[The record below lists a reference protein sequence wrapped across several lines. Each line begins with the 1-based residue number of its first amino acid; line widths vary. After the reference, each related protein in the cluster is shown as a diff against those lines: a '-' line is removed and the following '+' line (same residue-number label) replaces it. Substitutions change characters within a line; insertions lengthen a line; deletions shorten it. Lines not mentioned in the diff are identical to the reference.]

1 MMDKLT
7 QRAYRVLLLA
17 QEEARRLNYSTVGTE
32 HILLGLIREEGGIA
46 AQVLINLGLD
56 LNHLRNEIERLIG
69 RGDGTS
75 YGALPFTSRAKK
87 VLEYASESAQELN
100 HNYIGTEH
108 LLLGLLKEGEGVAAH
123 VLEGMG
129 VRLEDVTIEI
139 LKLLGEPIDPTKIR
153 GRQQQMNTSNNTS
166 LKKKRTVTATLDEF
180 GRDLTQLARQGKLDP
195 IIGREKELERIIQIL
210 SRRTKNNPVLV
221 GEPGVG
227 KTAIVEGLAQKIVE
241 GDVPDTLLNKRI
253 VAIDMGSIVAGTKYR
268 GEFEERMQRIIEE
281 VKMAKDVILF
291 IDEIHTLVGAGAAE
305 GAVDAANIL
314 KPSLAKGEIQLIGA
328 TTPSEYRKYIE
339 KDGALERRFQPI
351 MVDEPTP
358 EETIQILKGLKERYE
373 NYHRVKITDEAIEE
387 AVKLS
392 VRYITD
398 RFLPDKAIDV
408 IDEASARVRLRKQKN
423 TAQSNL
429 ELELARIREQ
439 KEIAIR
445 NQAFERAAQL
455 RDEERKIE
463 EYLRNF
469 IDTTAPS
476 NFGVVTPEDVAQVV
490 ATWTGIPVAQ
500 LLIEERER
508 LLRMEEELHK
518 RIISQDEAV
527 RVVSRAIRRS
537 RSGLKDPRRPIGVF
551 MFLGPTGVGKTEL
564 ARALAEYLFGNE
576 NALIRFD
583 MSEFMEKHTVSRLI
597 GAPPGYVGYEE
608 GGQLTE
614 KVHRRPY
621 SVILLDEIEKAHSDV
636 FNILLQIM
644 DEGQL
649 TDGHGRKVSFK
660 NTILIMTSNFGAEYF
675 KQEASI
681 GFASKEDREKSFD
694 KIKELILSEM
704 KKYFRPEF
712 LNRLD
717 EIVFF
722 RPLTKDDLK
731 QILELLLKPV
741 RERLREKRLDLEVS
755 DEVKEFLLEK
765 GYDPQYGARPLKR
778 TIQYYV
784 EDPLAEFIL
793 QGEFKEGDI
802 IRAEL
807 DKKGNIVFRKLAF
820 AKEPS

>member
-32 HILLGLIREEGGIA
+32 HILLGLIREEGGVA
-46 AQVLINLGLD
+46 AQALINLGLD
-56 LNHLRNEIERLIG
+56 LNYLRAEIERLIG

-123 VLEGMG
+123 VLEEMG

-139 LKLLGEPIDPTKIR
+139 LKILGEPIDPSKLRSR
-153 GRQQQMNTSNNTS
+153 GLTTQR
-166 LKKKRTVTATLDEF
+166 KRKPITATLDEF

-227 KTAIVEGLAQKIVE
+227 KTAIVEGLAQKIVMNE
-241 GDVPDTLLNKRI
+241 VPEVLMNKRI
-253 VAIDMGSIVAGTKYR
+253 VAIDMGTIIAGTKYR

-281 VKMAKDVILF
+281 VKMAKNVILF

-328 TTPSEYRKYIE
+328 TTPTEYRKYIE
-339 KDGALERRFQPI
+339 KDGALERRFQPVRV
-351 MVDEPTP
+351 MEPTY
-358 EETIQILKGLKERYE
+358 EETIQILKGLRERYE
-373 NYHRVKITDEAIEE
+373 NFHRVKIPDETIEE

-398 RFLPDKAIDV
+398 RFLPDKAIDI
-408 IDEASARVRLRKQKN
+408 IDEASARVRLMRVKN
-423 TAQSNL
+423 SAFSNL
-429 ELELARIREQ
+429 EKELQRIREQ
-439 KEIAIR
+439 KEIAIK
-445 NQAFERAAQL
+445 NQNYELAARL
-455 RDEERKIE
+455 RDDERKLEEYIRNLEDTSSVEER
-463 EYLRNF
+463 
-469 IDTTAPS
+469 
-476 NFGVVTPEDVAQVV
+476 VVTPEDVAQVV
-490 ATWTGIPVAQ
+490 SIWTGIPVAQ
-500 LLIEERER
+500 LLMEERER

-527 RVVSRAIRRS
+527 KVVSKAIRRS
-537 RSGLKDPRRPIGVF
+537 RSGLKDPKRPIGAF
-551 MFLGPTGVGKTEL
+551 LFLGPTGVGKTEL

-576 NALIRFD
+576 NALIRLD
-583 MSEFMEKHTVSRLI
+583 MSEYMERHTVSRLI

-621 SVILLDEIEKAHSDV
+621 SVVLFDEIEKAHSDI

-644 DEGQL
+644 DDGQL
-649 TDGHGRKVSFK
+649 TDGQGRKVDFK

-675 KQEASI
+675 KQESTL
-681 GFASKEDREKSFD
+681 GFASKEDREKSFEN
-694 KIKELILSEM
+694 IKSLIMSEI

-722 RPLTKDDLK
+722 RPLTRDDLK
-731 QILELLLKPV
+731 KIVELLLKPV
-741 RERLREKRLDLEVS
+741 IERLKEKKITLEVD
-755 DEVKEFLLEK
+755 DEVKAFLVDK
-765 GYDPQYGARPLKR
+765 GYDPLYGARPLKR
-778 TIQYYV
+778 TIQAYI
-784 EDPLAEFIL
+784 EDPLAEYIL
-793 QGEFKEGDI
+793 EGRFNEGDVVRAEFDKENNRIEFKKVTLVAN
-802 IRAEL
+802 R
-807 DKKGNIVFRKLAF
+807 
-820 AKEPS
+820 

>member
-56 LNHLRNEIERLIG
+56 LNQLRNEIERLIG

-153 GRQQQMNTSNNTS
+153 GRQQMNTSNNNS

-227 KTAIVEGLAQKIVE
+227 KTAIVEGLAQKIVD

-351 MVDEPTP
+351 MVNEPTP
-358 EETIQILKGLKERYE
+358 EETIQILKGLREKYE

-408 IDEASARVRLRKQKN
+408 IDEASARVRLRKQKS
-423 TAQSNL
+423 TVHSNL

-469 IDTTAPS
+469 IDTSSPS
-476 NFGVVTPEDVAQVV
+476 DLGVVTPEDVAQVV

-621 SVILLDEIEKAHSDV
+621 SVILFDEIEKAHSDV

-649 TDGHGRKVSFK
+649 TDGHGRRVSFK

-694 KIKELILSEM
+694 KIKDLILSEM

-722 RPLTKDDLK
+722 KPLTKEDLK

-741 RERLREKRLDLEVS
+741 QERMREKKLELEIS
-755 DEVKEFLLEK
+755 DEVKELLLEK

-778 TIQYYV
+778 TIQYYI

-793 QGEFKEGDI
+793 QGDFKEGDI

-807 DKKGNIVFRKLAF
+807 DKKGEIVFRKLTL

>member
-56 LNHLRNEIERLIG
+56 LNQLRNEIERLIG

-139 LKLLGEPIDPTKIR
+139 LKLLGEPIDPTKVR
-153 GRQQQMNTSNNTS
+153 GRQQMNTSNNNS

-227 KTAIVEGLAQKIVE
+227 KTAIVEGLAQKIVDGE
-241 GDVPDTLLNKRI
+241 VPDTLLNKRI

-351 MVDEPTP
+351 MVNEPTP
-358 EETIQILKGLKERYE
+358 EETIQILKGLREKYE

-408 IDEASARVRLRKQKN
+408 IDEASARVRLRKQKS
-423 TAQSNL
+423 TVHSNL

-469 IDTTAPS
+469 IDTSSPS
-476 NFGVVTPEDVAQVV
+476 DLGVVTPEDVAQVV

-621 SVILLDEIEKAHSDV
+621 SVILFDEIEKAHSDV

-649 TDGHGRKVSFK
+649 TDGHGRRVSFK

-694 KIKELILSEM
+694 KIKDLILSEM

-722 RPLTKDDLK
+722 KPLTKEDLK

-741 RERLREKRLDLEVS
+741 QERIREKKLELEIS
-755 DEVKEFLLEK
+755 DEVKELLLEK

-778 TIQYYV
+778 TIQYYI

-793 QGEFKEGDI
+793 QGDFKEGDI

-807 DKKGNIVFRKLAF
+807 DKKGEIVFRKMTL

>member
-32 HILLGLIREEGGIA
+32 HILLGLLREDGGIA

-56 LNHLRNEIERLIG
+56 LNYLRSEIERLIG

-129 VRLEDVTIEI
+129 VRIEDVTVEI
-139 LKLLGEPIDPTKIR
+139 LKLLGEPIDPAKVK
-153 GRQQQMNTSNNTS
+153 GRQIASQNTN
-166 LKKKRTVTATLDEF
+166 KKKRAITATLDEF

-195 IIGREKELERIIQIL
+195 VIGREKELERIIQIL

-241 GDVPDTLLNKRI
+241 GDVPETLLNKRI

-281 VKMAKDVILF
+281 VKMAKDVVLF

-314 KPSLAKGEIQLIGA
+314 KPSLAKGEIQVIGA
-328 TTPSEYRKYIE
+328 TTPQEYRKYIE
-339 KDGALERRFQPI
+339 KDGALERRFQPVI
-351 MVDEPTP
+351 VNEPTP
-358 EETIQILKGLKERYE
+358 EETLEILKGLREKYE
-373 NYHRVKITDEAIEE
+373 IHHRVKISDETLEE

-408 IDEASARVRLRKQKN
+408 IDEAAARVRLKRQKS
-423 TAQSNL
+423 TAHSNL

-455 RDEERKIE
+455 RDEERRIE
-463 EYLRNF
+463 EYLKNF
-469 IDTTAPS
+469 LATTS
-476 NFGVVTPEDVAQVV
+476 IENEGVVTPEDVAQVV
-490 ATWTGIPVAQ
+490 ASWTSIPVAQ
-500 LLIEERER
+500 LLMEERER

-527 RVVSRAIRRS
+527 SVVSRAIRRS
-537 RSGLKDPRRPIGVF
+537 RSGLKDPRRPIGAF

-576 NALIRFD
+576 NALIRLD
-583 MSEFMEKHTVSRLI
+583 MSEYMEKHTVSRLI

-621 SVILLDEIEKAHSDV
+621 SVILFDEIEKAHSDV

-649 TDGHGRKVSFK
+649 TDGHGRRVNFR

-675 KQEASI
+675 KQEATI

-694 KIKELILSEM
+694 KIKETILSEM

-722 RPLTKDDLK
+722 RPLTREDLRK
-731 QILELLLKPV
+731 ILDLLLKPV
-741 RERLREKRLDLEVS
+741 RERLREKKLDIELS
-755 DEVKEFLLEK
+755 DDVKEFLLEK

-778 TIQYYV
+778 TIQYYI

-793 QGEFKEGDI
+793 QGDFNEGDI
-802 IRAEL
+802 IKAEL
-807 DKKGNIVFRKLAF
+807 SKDGNIVFKKVTL
-820 AKEPS
+820 AKEPSK

>member
-32 HILLGLIREEGGIA
+32 HILLGLLREEGGIA

-56 LNHLRNEIERLIG
+56 LNYLRSEIERLIG

-108 LLLGLLKEGEGVAAH
+108 LLRGLLKEGEGVAAH
-123 VLEGMG
+123 ILEGMG
-129 VRLEDVTIEI
+129 VRLEDVTVEI

-153 GRQQQMNTSNNTS
+153 GKQISTNTNR
-166 LKKKRTVTATLDEF
+166 KKRPITATLDEF

-227 KTAIVEGLAQKIVE
+227 KTAVVEGLAQKIIE
-241 GDVPDTLLNKRI
+241 GDVPETLLNKKI
-253 VAIDMGSIVAGTKYR
+253 IAIDMGSIVAGTKYR

-281 VKMAKDVILF
+281 VKMAKDIILF

-328 TTPSEYRKYIE
+328 TTPTEYRQYIE
-339 KDGALERRFQPI
+339 KDGALERRLQPVI
-351 MVDEPTP
+351 INEPTA
-358 EETIQILKGLKERYE
+358 EETLEILKGLREKYE
-373 NYHRVKITDEAIEE
+373 IHHRVKVLDETLEE

-408 IDEASARVRLRKQKN
+408 IDEASARVRLKRPKS
-423 TAQSNL
+423 TAHSNL

-455 RDEERKIE
+455 RDEERKVE
-463 EYLRNF
+463 EYLKNF
-469 IDTTAPS
+469 LETTS
-476 NFGVVTPEDVAQVV
+476 SEKVGVVTPEDVAQVV
-490 ATWTGIPVAQ
+490 AIWTGIPVAQ
-500 LLIEERER
+500 LLMEERER

-518 RIISQDEAV
+518 RIISQDDAV
-527 RVVSRAIRRS
+527 SVVSRAIRRS
-537 RSGLKDPRRPIGVF
+537 RSGLKDPRKPIGGF

-576 NALIRFD
+576 NALIRLD
-583 MSEFMEKHTVSRLI
+583 MSEYMEKYSVSRLI

-621 SVILLDEIEKAHSDV
+621 SVILFDEIEKAHSDV

-649 TDGHGRKVSFK
+649 TDGHGRRVDFR

-675 KQEASI
+675 KQESSF
-681 GFASKEDREKSFD
+681 GFASKEDREKSFEKTRD
-694 KIKELILSEM
+694 LILSEM

-717 EIVFF
+717 DIVFF
-722 RPLTKDDLK
+722 KPLTREDLRK
-731 QILELLLKPV
+731 IIDLLLKPIT
-741 RERLREKRLDLEVS
+741 ERIKEKNLDLEIG
-755 DEVKEFLLEK
+755 DETKQFLLDK

-778 TIQYYV
+778 TIQYYI

-793 QGEFKEGDI
+793 EGDFNEGDI
-802 IRAEL
+802 IKAEL
-807 DKKGNIVFRKLAF
+807 DKDNQKVEFKKITLV
-820 AKEPS
+820 KEHSQ

>member
-32 HILLGLIREEGGIA
+32 HILLGLIREEGGVA
-46 AQVLINLGLD
+46 AQALINLGLD
-56 LNHLRNEIERLIG
+56 LNYLRAEIERLIG

-129 VRLEDVTIEI
+129 VRLEDVTVEV
-139 LKLLGEPIDPTKIR
+139 LKILGEPIESHR
-153 GRQQQMNTSNNTS
+153 
-166 LKKKRTVTATLDEF
+166 LKNKFLSSSRKKRPITATLDEF
-180 GRDLTQLARQGKLDP
+180 GRDLTHLARQGKLDP

-210 SRRTKNNPVLV
+210 SRRTKNNPVLI

-227 KTAIVEGLAQKIVE
+227 KTAIVEGLAQKIVTNE
-241 GDVPDTLLNKRI
+241 VPDVLLNKKI
-253 VAIDMGSIVAGTKYR
+253 IALDMGTIIAGTKYR

-281 VKMAKDVILF
+281 VKMSKDIILF

-328 TTPSEYRKYIE
+328 TTPTEYRKYIE
-339 KDGALERRFQPI
+339 KDGALERRFQPVRV
-351 MVDEPTP
+351 MEPTYD
-358 EETIQILKGLKERYE
+358 ETIQILKGLRERYE
-373 NYHRVKITDEAIEE
+373 NFHHVRISDETIEE

-392 VRYITD
+392 VRYIND
-398 RFLPDKAIDV
+398 RFLPDKAIDI
-408 IDEASARVRLRKQKN
+408 IDEASARVRLTRPKS
-423 TAQSNL
+423 TAYSNL
-429 ELELARIREQ
+429 ERELERIKEQ

-445 NQAFERAAQL
+445 NQNFERAAQL
-455 RDEERKIE
+455 RNEEKKLE
-463 EYLRNF
+463 EYIRGFLNSTSVSER
-469 IDTTAPS
+469 I
-476 NFGVVTPEDVAQVV
+476 VTPEDVAQVV
-490 ATWTGIPVAQ
+490 SVWTGIPVAQ

-527 RVVSRAIRRS
+527 RVVSKAIRRS
-537 RSGLKDPRRPIGVF
+537 RSGIKDPKRPIGVF
-551 MFLGPTGVGKTEL
+551 LFLGPTGVGKTEL

-583 MSEFMEKHTVSRLI
+583 MSEYMEKHSVSRLI

-621 SVILLDEIEKAHSDV
+621 SVILFDEIEKAHIDI
-636 FNILLQIM
+636 FNVLLQIM
-644 DEGQL
+644 DDGQL
-649 TDGHGRKVSFK
+649 TDGHGRRVDFK

-675 KQEASI
+675 KQETTL
-681 GFASKEDREKSFD
+681 GFASKEDKEKSLE
-694 KIKELILSEM
+694 KIKDLILSEI

-722 RPLTKDDLK
+722 HPLSRDDLRN
-731 QILELLLKPV
+731 IVELLLRPIAG
-741 RERLREKRLDLEVS
+741 RLMEKKITLEVEE
-755 DEVKEFLLEK
+755 EVKNFLVEK
-765 GYDPQYGARPLKR
+765 GYDPFYGARPLKR
-778 TIQYYV
+778 TIQNYL
-784 EDPLAEFIL
+784 EDPLAELIL
-793 QGEFKEGDI
+793 DGRFKEGDI
-802 IRAEL
+802 VRAEL
-807 DKKGNIVFRKLAF
+807 NKENNKIDFRNISLVVNR
-820 AKEPS
+820 

>member
-32 HILLGLIREEGGIA
+32 HILLGLIREEGGVA
-46 AQVLINLGLD
+46 AQALINLGLD
-56 LNHLRNEIERLIG
+56 LNYLRAEIERLIG

-123 VLEGMG
+123 VLEEMG

-139 LKLLGEPIDPTKIR
+139 LKILGEPIDPSKLRSR
-153 GRQQQMNTSNNTS
+153 GLTTQR
-166 LKKKRTVTATLDEF
+166 KRKPITATLDEF

-227 KTAIVEGLAQKIVE
+227 KTAIVEGLAQKIVMNE
-241 GDVPDTLLNKRI
+241 VPEVLMNKRI
-253 VAIDMGSIVAGTKYR
+253 VAIDMGTIIAGTKYR

-281 VKMAKDVILF
+281 VKMAKNVILF

-328 TTPSEYRKYIE
+328 TTPTEYRKYIE
-339 KDGALERRFQPI
+339 KDGALERRFQPVRV
-351 MVDEPTP
+351 MEPTY
-358 EETIQILKGLKERYE
+358 EETIQILKGLRERYE
-373 NYHRVKITDEAIEE
+373 NFHRVKIPDETIEE

-398 RFLPDKAIDV
+398 RFLPDKAIDI
-408 IDEASARVRLRKQKN
+408 IDEASARVRLMRVKN
-423 TAQSNL
+423 SAFSNL
-429 ELELARIREQ
+429 EKELQRIREQ
-439 KEIAIR
+439 KEIAIK
-445 NQAFERAAQL
+445 NQNYELAARL
-455 RDEERKIE
+455 RDDERKLEEYIRNLEDTSSVEER
-463 EYLRNF
+463 
-469 IDTTAPS
+469 
-476 NFGVVTPEDVAQVV
+476 VVTPEDVAQVV
-490 ATWTGIPVAQ
+490 SIWTGIPVAQ
-500 LLIEERER
+500 LLMEERER

-527 RVVSRAIRRS
+527 KVVSKAIRRS
-537 RSGLKDPRRPIGVF
+537 RSGLKDPKRPIGAF
-551 MFLGPTGVGKTEL
+551 LFLGPTGVGKTEL

-576 NALIRFD
+576 NALIRLD
-583 MSEFMEKHTVSRLI
+583 MSEYMERHTVSRLI

-621 SVILLDEIEKAHSDV
+621 SVVLFDEIEKAHSDI

-644 DEGQL
+644 DDGQL
-649 TDGHGRKVSFK
+649 TDGQGRKVDFK

-675 KQEASI
+675 KQESTL
-681 GFASKEDREKSFD
+681 GFASKEDREKSFEN
-694 KIKELILSEM
+694 IKSLIMSEI

-722 RPLTKDDLK
+722 RPLTRDDLK
-731 QILELLLKPV
+731 KIVEILLKPV
-741 RERLREKRLDLEVS
+741 IERLKEKKITLEVD
-755 DEVKEFLLEK
+755 DEVKAFLVDK
-765 GYDPQYGARPLKR
+765 GYDPLYGARPLKR
-778 TIQYYV
+778 TIQAYI
-784 EDPLAEFIL
+784 EDPLAEYIL
-793 QGEFKEGDI
+793 EGRFNEGDVVRAEFDKENNRIEFKKVTLVAN
-802 IRAEL
+802 R
-807 DKKGNIVFRKLAF
+807 
-820 AKEPS
+820 

>member
-32 HILLGLIREEGGIA
+32 HILLGLIREEGGVA
-46 AQVLINLGLD
+46 AQALINLGLD
-56 LNHLRNEIERLIG
+56 LNYLRAEIERLIG

-139 LKLLGEPIDPTKIR
+139 LKILGESIDPGKIR
-153 GRQQQMNTSNNTS
+153 GKSPLSPTR
-166 LKKKRTVTATLDEF
+166 KRRTVTATLDEF

-227 KTAIVEGLAQKIVE
+227 KTAIVEGLAQKIVMNE
-241 GDVPDTLLNKRI
+241 VPDALQNKRI
-253 VAIDMGSIVAGTKYR
+253 IAIDMGTIIAGTKYR

-281 VKMAKDVILF
+281 VKMSKDVILF

-328 TTPSEYRKYIE
+328 TTPTEYRKYIE

-351 MVDEPTP
+351 RVLEPSYD
-358 EETIQILKGLKERYE
+358 ETIEILKGLRERYE
-373 NYHRVKITDEAIEE
+373 NFHNVKIPDETIEE

-392 VRYITD
+392 VRYIND
-398 RFLPDKAIDV
+398 RYLPDKAIDI
-408 IDEASARVRLRKQKN
+408 IDEASARVRLTRLKSS
-423 TAQSNL
+423 THSNL
-429 ELELARIREQ
+429 ERELIRIREQ
-439 KEIAIR
+439 KEIAIK
-445 NQAFERAAQL
+445 NQNFERAAQL
-455 RDEERKIE
+455 RDEERKLE
-463 EYLRNF
+463 EYLKNF
-469 IDTTAPS
+469 LKSTNLEERT
-476 NFGVVTPEDVAQVV
+476 VTPEDVAQVV
-490 ATWTGIPVAQ
+490 SAWTGIPVAQ

-527 RVVSRAIRRS
+527 KVVSKAIRRS
-537 RSGLKDPRRPIGVF
+537 RSGLKDPKRPIGVF
-551 MFLGPTGVGKTEL
+551 LFLGPTGVGKTEL

-576 NALIRFD
+576 NALIRLD
-583 MSEFMEKHTVSRLI
+583 MSEYMEKHSVSRLI

-621 SVILLDEIEKAHSDV
+621 SVILFDEIEKAHPDI
-636 FNILLQIM
+636 FNVLLQIM
-644 DEGQL
+644 DDGQL
-649 TDGHGRKVSFK
+649 TDGQGRKVDFK
-660 NTILIMTSNFGAEYF
+660 NTIMIMTSNFGAEYF
-675 KQEASI
+675 KQESTI
-681 GFASKEDREKSFD
+681 GFASKEDKEKSFE
-694 KIKELILSEM
+694 KIRDLILSEL

-731 QILELLLKPV
+731 KIVELLLKPLIL
-741 RERLREKRLDLEVS
+741 RLSEKKITLEVS
-755 DEVKEFLLEK
+755 EKVKEFLVEK
-765 GYDPQYGARPLKR
+765 GYDPLYGARPLRR
-778 TIQYYV
+778 TIQSYI
-784 EDPLAEFIL
+784 EDPFAELLLEGRFV
-793 QGEFKEGDI
+793 EGDI
-802 IRAEL
+802 VRVDL
-807 DKKGNIVFRKLAF
+807 DKNNNIEFKKVSLVANR
-820 AKEPS
+820 

>member
-1 MMDKLT
+1 
-7 QRAYRVLLLA
+7 
-17 QEEARRLNYSTVGTE
+17 
-32 HILLGLIREEGGIA
+32 
-46 AQVLINLGLD
+46 
-56 LNHLRNEIERLIG
+56 
-69 RGDGTS
+69 
-75 YGALPFTSRAKK
+75 
-87 VLEYASESAQELN
+87 
-100 HNYIGTEH
+100 
-108 LLLGLLKEGEGVAAH
+108 
-123 VLEGMG
+123 
-129 VRLEDVTIEI
+129 
-139 LKLLGEPIDPTKIR
+139 
-153 GRQQQMNTSNNTS
+153 
-166 LKKKRTVTATLDEF
+166 KKRTVTATLDEF

-227 KTAIVEGLAQKIVE
+227 KTAIVEGLAQKIVDGE
-241 GDVPDTLLNKRI
+241 VPDTLLNKRI

-291 IDEIHTLVGAGAAE
+291 IDEIHTLFGAGAAE

-351 MVDEPTP
+351 MVNEPTP
-358 EETIQILKGLKERYE
+358 EETIQILKGLREKYE

-408 IDEASARVRLRKQKN
+408 IDEASARVRLRKQKS
-423 TAQSNL
+423 TVHSNL

-469 IDTTAPS
+469 IDTSSPS
-476 NFGVVTPEDVAQVV
+476 DLGVVTPEDVAQVV

-621 SVILLDEIEKAHSDV
+621 SVILFDEIEKAHSDV

-694 KIKELILSEM
+694 KIKDLILSEM

-722 RPLTKDDLK
+722 KPLTKEDLK

-741 RERLREKRLDLEVS
+741 QERIREKNLELEIS
-755 DEVKEFLLEK
+755 DEVKELLLEK

-778 TIQYYV
+778 TIQYYI

-793 QGEFKEGDI
+793 QGDFKEGDI

-807 DKKGNIVFRKLAF
+807 DKKGEIVFRKMTL

>member
-1 MMDKLT
+1 MDKLT

-32 HILLGLIREEGGIA
+32 HILLGLLREEGGIA

-56 LNHLRNEIERLIG
+56 LNYLRSEIERLIG

-123 VLEGMG
+123 ILEGMG
-129 VRLEDVTIEI
+129 VRLEDVTVEI

-153 GRQQQMNTSNNTS
+153 GKQISTNTNR
-166 LKKKRTVTATLDEF
+166 KKRPITATLDEF

-227 KTAIVEGLAQKIVE
+227 KTAVVEGLAQKIIE
-241 GDVPDTLLNKRI
+241 GDVPETLLNKKI
-253 VAIDMGSIVAGTKYR
+253 IAIDMGSIVAGTKYR

-281 VKMAKDVILF
+281 VKMAKDIILF

-328 TTPSEYRKYIE
+328 TTPTEYRQYIE
-339 KDGALERRFQPI
+339 KDGALERRLQPVI
-351 MVDEPTP
+351 INEPTA
-358 EETIQILKGLKERYE
+358 EETLEILKGLREKYE
-373 NYHRVKITDEAIEE
+373 IHHRVKVLDETLEE

-408 IDEASARVRLRKQKN
+408 IDEASARVRLKRPKS
-423 TAQSNL
+423 TAHSNL

-455 RDEERKIE
+455 RDEERKVE
-463 EYLRNF
+463 EYLKNF
-469 IDTTAPS
+469 LETTS
-476 NFGVVTPEDVAQVV
+476 SEKVGVVTPEDVAQVV
-490 ATWTGIPVAQ
+490 AIWTGIPVAQ
-500 LLIEERER
+500 LLMEERER

-518 RIISQDEAV
+518 RIISQDDAV
-527 RVVSRAIRRS
+527 SVVSRAIRRS
-537 RSGLKDPRRPIGVF
+537 RSGLKDPRKPIGGF

-576 NALIRFD
+576 NALIRLD
-583 MSEFMEKHTVSRLI
+583 MSEYMEKYSVSRLI

-621 SVILLDEIEKAHSDV
+621 SVILFDEIEKAHSDV

-649 TDGHGRKVSFK
+649 TDGHGRRVDFR

-675 KQEASI
+675 KQESSF
-681 GFASKEDREKSFD
+681 GFASKEDREKSFEKTRD
-694 KIKELILSEM
+694 LILSEM

-717 EIVFF
+717 DIVFF
-722 RPLTKDDLK
+722 KPLTREDLRK
-731 QILELLLKPV
+731 IIDLLLKPIT
-741 RERLREKRLDLEVS
+741 ERIKEKNLDLEIG
-755 DEVKEFLLEK
+755 DETKQFLLDK

-778 TIQYYV
+778 TIQYYI

-793 QGEFKEGDI
+793 EGDFNEGDI
-802 IRAEL
+802 IKAEL
-807 DKKGNIVFRKLAF
+807 DKDNQKVEFKKITLV
-820 AKEPS
+820 KEHSQ

>member
-56 LNHLRNEIERLIG
+56 LNQLRNEIERLIG

-153 GRQQQMNTSNNTS
+153 GRQQMNTSNNNS

-227 KTAIVEGLAQKIVE
+227 KTAIVEGLAQKIVD

-351 MVDEPTP
+351 MVNEPTP
-358 EETIQILKGLKERYE
+358 EETIQILKGLREKYE
-373 NYHRVKITDEAIEE
+373 NYHRVKITDESIEE

-408 IDEASARVRLRKQKN
+408 IDEASARVRLRKQKS
-423 TAQSNL
+423 AVHSNL

-469 IDTTAPS
+469 IDTSSPS
-476 NFGVVTPEDVAQVV
+476 DLGVVTPEDVAQVV

-621 SVILLDEIEKAHSDV
+621 SVILFDEIEKAHSDV

-649 TDGHGRKVSFK
+649 TDGHGRRVSFK

-681 GFASKEDREKSFD
+681 GFASKEDKEKSFE

-722 RPLTKDDLK
+722 KPLTKEDLK

-741 RERLREKRLDLEVS
+741 QERLREKKLGLEIS
-755 DEVKEFLLEK
+755 DEVKEFLLNK

-778 TIQYYV
+778 TIQYYI

-793 QGEFKEGDI
+793 QGDFKEGDI

-807 DKKGNIVFRKLAF
+807 DKKGEIVFRKLTL

>member
-153 GRQQQMNTSNNTS
+153 GRQQMNTSTNNS

-314 KPSLAKGEIQLIGA
+314 KPSLAKGEIQLIGV

-649 TDGHGRKVSFK
+649 TDGHGRRVSFK

-741 RERLREKRLDLEVS
+741 RERLREKRLDLEIS

-778 TIQYYV
+778 TIQYYM

-793 QGEFKEGDI
+793 QGEFKEGDVI
-802 IRAEL
+802 KAEL

>member
-32 HILLGLIREEGGIA
+32 HILLGLLREEGGIA

-56 LNHLRNEIERLIG
+56 LNYLRSEIERLIG

-123 VLEGMG
+123 ILEGMG
-129 VRLEDVTIEI
+129 VRLEDVTVEI

-153 GRQQQMNTSNNTS
+153 GKQISTNTNR
-166 LKKKRTVTATLDEF
+166 KKRPITATLDEF

-227 KTAIVEGLAQKIVE
+227 KTAVVEGLAQKIIE
-241 GDVPDTLLNKRI
+241 GDVPETLLNKKI
-253 VAIDMGSIVAGTKYR
+253 IAIDMGSIVAGTKYR
-268 GEFEERMQRIIEE
+268 GEFEERMQRIIKE
-281 VKMAKDVILF
+281 VKMAKDIILF

-328 TTPSEYRKYIE
+328 TTPTEYRQYIE
-339 KDGALERRFQPI
+339 KDGALERRLQPVI
-351 MVDEPTP
+351 INEPTA
-358 EETIQILKGLKERYE
+358 EETLEILKGLREKYE
-373 NYHRVKITDEAIEE
+373 IHHRVKVLDETLEE

-408 IDEASARVRLRKQKN
+408 IDEASARVRLKRPKS
-423 TAQSNL
+423 TAHSNL

-455 RDEERKIE
+455 RDEERKVE
-463 EYLRNF
+463 EYLKNF
-469 IDTTAPS
+469 LETTS
-476 NFGVVTPEDVAQVV
+476 SEKVGVVTPEDVAQVV
-490 ATWTGIPVAQ
+490 AIWTGIPVAQ
-500 LLIEERER
+500 LLMEERER

-518 RIISQDEAV
+518 RIISQDDAV
-527 RVVSRAIRRS
+527 SVVSRAIRRS
-537 RSGLKDPRRPIGVF
+537 RSGLKDPRKPIGGF

-576 NALIRFD
+576 NALIRLD
-583 MSEFMEKHTVSRLI
+583 MSEYMEKYSVSRLI

-621 SVILLDEIEKAHSDV
+621 SVILFDEIEKAHSDV

-649 TDGHGRKVSFK
+649 TDGHGRRVDFR

-675 KQEASI
+675 KQESSF
-681 GFASKEDREKSFD
+681 GFASKEDREKSFEKTRD
-694 KIKELILSEM
+694 LILSEM

-717 EIVFF
+717 DIVFF
-722 RPLTKDDLK
+722 KPLTREDLRK
-731 QILELLLKPV
+731 IIDLLLKPIT
-741 RERLREKRLDLEVS
+741 ERIKEKNLDLEIG
-755 DEVKEFLLEK
+755 DETKQFLLDK

-778 TIQYYV
+778 TIQYYI

-793 QGEFKEGDI
+793 EGDFNEGDI
-802 IRAEL
+802 IKAEL
-807 DKKGNIVFRKLAF
+807 DKDNQKVEFKKITLV
-820 AKEPS
+820 KEHSQ

>member
-32 HILLGLIREEGGIA
+32 HILLGLIREEGGVA
-46 AQVLINLGLD
+46 AQALINLGLD
-56 LNHLRNEIERLIG
+56 LNYLRTEIERLIG

-129 VRLEDVTIEI
+129 VRLEDVTVEI
-139 LKLLGEPIDPTKIR
+139 LKILGEPIEPNRLK
-153 GRQQQMNTSNNTS
+153 NKFLSTSR
-166 LKKKRTVTATLDEF
+166 KKRPITATLDEF

-210 SRRTKNNPVLV
+210 SRRTKNNPVLI

-227 KTAIVEGLAQKIVE
+227 KTAIVEGLAQKIIMNE
-241 GDVPDTLLNKRI
+241 VPDVLLNKKI
-253 VAIDMGSIVAGTKYR
+253 IALDMGTIIAGTKYR

-281 VKMAKDVILF
+281 VKMSKDIILF

-328 TTPSEYRKYIE
+328 TTPTEYRKYIE
-339 KDGALERRFQPI
+339 KDGALERRFQPVRV
-351 MVDEPTP
+351 MEPTYD
-358 EETIQILKGLKERYE
+358 ETIKILKGLRERYE
-373 NYHRVKITDEAIEE
+373 NFHHVRIPDETIEE

-392 VRYITD
+392 VRYIND
-398 RFLPDKAIDV
+398 RFLPDKAIDI
-408 IDEASARVRLRKQKN
+408 IDEASARVRLTRPKSI
-423 TAQSNL
+423 AHSNL
-429 ELELARIREQ
+429 ERELERIKEQ

-445 NQAFERAAQL
+445 NQNFERAAQL
-455 RDEERKIE
+455 RDEERKLE
-463 EYLRNF
+463 EYIRGFLNSTSISER
-469 IDTTAPS
+469 I
-476 NFGVVTPEDVAQVV
+476 VTPEDVAQVV
-490 ATWTGIPVAQ
+490 SAWTGIPVAQ

-527 RVVSRAIRRS
+527 RVVSKAIRRS
-537 RSGLKDPRRPIGVF
+537 RSGIKDPKRPIGVF
-551 MFLGPTGVGKTEL
+551 LFLGPTGVGKTEL

-583 MSEFMEKHTVSRLI
+583 MSEYMEKHSVSRLI

-621 SVILLDEIEKAHSDV
+621 SVILFDEIEKAHTDI
-636 FNILLQIM
+636 FNVLLQIM
-644 DEGQL
+644 DDGQL
-649 TDGHGRKVSFK
+649 TDGHGRRVDFK

-675 KQEASI
+675 KQETTL
-681 GFASKEDREKSFD
+681 GFASKEDKEKSFE
-694 KIKELILSEM
+694 KIKDLILSEI

-722 RPLTKDDLK
+722 HPLSRDDLRR
-731 QILELLLKPV
+731 IVELLLKPIAG
-741 RERLREKRLDLEVS
+741 RLMEKKITLEV
-755 DEVKEFLLEK
+755 DEEVKNFLVEK
-765 GYDPQYGARPLKR
+765 GYDPFYGARPLKR
-778 TIQYYV
+778 TIQNYL
-784 EDPLAEFIL
+784 EDPLAEL
-793 QGEFKEGDI
+793 LLEGRFKEGDI
-802 IRAEL
+802 VRAEL
-807 DKKGNIVFRKLAF
+807 DKENNKIEFRNVSLVVNR
-820 AKEPS
+820 

>member
-56 LNHLRNEIERLIG
+56 LNQLRNEIERLIG

-139 LKLLGEPIDPTKIR
+139 LKLLGEPIDPTKVR
-153 GRQQQMNTSNNTS
+153 GRQQMNTSNNNS

-227 KTAIVEGLAQKIVE
+227 KTAIVEGLAQKIVDGE
-241 GDVPDTLLNKRI
+241 VPDTLLNKRI

-351 MVDEPTP
+351 MVNEPTP
-358 EETIQILKGLKERYE
+358 EETIQILKGLREKYE

-408 IDEASARVRLRKQKN
+408 IDEASARVRLRKQKS
-423 TAQSNL
+423 TVHSNL

-469 IDTTAPS
+469 IDTSSPS
-476 NFGVVTPEDVAQVV
+476 DLGVVTPEDVAQVV

-621 SVILLDEIEKAHSDV
+621 SVILFDEIEKAHSDV

-694 KIKELILSEM
+694 KIKDLILSEM

-722 RPLTKDDLK
+722 KPLTKEDLK

-741 RERLREKRLDLEVS
+741 QERIREKNLELEIS
-755 DEVKEFLLEK
+755 DEVKELLLEK

-778 TIQYYV
+778 TIQYYI

-793 QGEFKEGDI
+793 QGDFKEGDI

-807 DKKGNIVFRKLAF
+807 DKKGEIVFRKMTL

>member
-32 HILLGLIREEGGIA
+32 HILLGLIREEGGVA
-46 AQVLINLGLD
+46 AQALINLGLD
-56 LNHLRNEIERLIG
+56 LNYLRAEIERLIG

-129 VRLEDVTIEI
+129 VRLEDVTVEV
-139 LKLLGEPIDPTKIR
+139 LKILGEPIESHR
-153 GRQQQMNTSNNTS
+153 
-166 LKKKRTVTATLDEF
+166 LKNKFLSSSRKKRPITATLDEF
-180 GRDLTQLARQGKLDP
+180 GRDLTHLARQGKLDP

-210 SRRTKNNPVLV
+210 SRRTKNNPVLI

-227 KTAIVEGLAQKIVE
+227 KTAIVEGLAQKIVTNE
-241 GDVPDTLLNKRI
+241 VPDVLLNKKI
-253 VAIDMGSIVAGTKYR
+253 IALDMGTIIAGTKYR

-281 VKMAKDVILF
+281 VKMSKDIILF

-328 TTPSEYRKYIE
+328 TTPTEYRKYIE
-339 KDGALERRFQPI
+339 KDGALERRFQPVRV
-351 MVDEPTP
+351 MEPTYD
-358 EETIQILKGLKERYE
+358 ETIQILKGLRERYE
-373 NYHRVKITDEAIEE
+373 NFHHVRISDETIEE

-392 VRYITD
+392 VRYIND
-398 RFLPDKAIDV
+398 RFLPDKAIDI
-408 IDEASARVRLRKQKN
+408 IDEASARVRLTRPKS
-423 TAQSNL
+423 TAYNNL
-429 ELELARIREQ
+429 ERELERIKEQ

-445 NQAFERAAQL
+445 NQNFERAAQL
-455 RDEERKIE
+455 RNEEKKLE
-463 EYLRNF
+463 EYIRGFLNSTSVSER
-469 IDTTAPS
+469 I
-476 NFGVVTPEDVAQVV
+476 VTPEDIAQVV
-490 ATWTGIPVAQ
+490 SAWTGIPVAQ

-527 RVVSRAIRRS
+527 RVVSKAIRRS
-537 RSGLKDPRRPIGVF
+537 RSGIKDPKRPIGVF
-551 MFLGPTGVGKTEL
+551 LFLGPTGVGKTEL

-583 MSEFMEKHTVSRLI
+583 MSEYMEKHSVSRLI

-621 SVILLDEIEKAHSDV
+621 SVILFDEIEKAHIDI
-636 FNILLQIM
+636 FNVLLQIM
-644 DEGQL
+644 DDGQL
-649 TDGHGRKVSFK
+649 TDGHGRRVDFK

-675 KQEASI
+675 KQETTL
-681 GFASKEDREKSFD
+681 GFASKEDKEKSLE
-694 KIKELILSEM
+694 KIKDLILSEI

-722 RPLTKDDLK
+722 HPLSRDDLRN
-731 QILELLLKPV
+731 IVELLLRPIAG
-741 RERLREKRLDLEVS
+741 RLMEKKITLEVEE
-755 DEVKEFLLEK
+755 EVKNFLVEK
-765 GYDPQYGARPLKR
+765 GYDPFYGARPLKR
-778 TIQYYV
+778 TIQNYL
-784 EDPLAEFIL
+784 EDPLAELIL
-793 QGEFKEGDI
+793 DGRFKEGDI
-802 IRAEL
+802 VRAEL
-807 DKKGNIVFRKLAF
+807 NKENNKIEFRNVSLVANR
-820 AKEPS
+820 

>member
-32 HILLGLIREEGGIA
+32 HILLGLIREEGGVA
-46 AQVLINLGLD
+46 AQALINLGLD
-56 LNHLRNEIERLIG
+56 LNYLRSEIERLIG

-139 LKLLGEPIDPTKIR
+139 LKILGEPIEPHRLRNRSIS
-153 GRQQQMNTSNNTS
+153 TSR
-166 LKKKRTVTATLDEF
+166 KRRPVTATLDEF

-210 SRRTKNNPVLV
+210 SRRTKNNPVLI

-227 KTAIVEGLAQKIVE
+227 KTAIVEGLAQKIVINE
-241 GDVPDTLLNKRI
+241 VPDVLLNKRI
-253 VAIDMGSIVAGTKYR
+253 IALDMGTIIAGTKYR

-281 VKMAKDVILF
+281 VRMSKDIILF

-328 TTPSEYRKYIE
+328 TTPTEYRKYIE
-339 KDGALERRFQPI
+339 KDGALERRFQPVRV
-351 MVDEPTP
+351 MEPTYD
-358 EETIQILKGLKERYE
+358 ETIQILKGLRERYE
-373 NYHRVKITDEAIEE
+373 NFHRVRIPDETIEE

-392 VRYITD
+392 VRYIND
-398 RFLPDKAIDV
+398 RFLPDKAIDI
-408 IDEASARVRLRKQKN
+408 IDEASARVRLTRPKSSVH
-423 TAQSNL
+423 SNL
-429 ELELARIREQ
+429 ERELDRIREQ

-445 NQAFERAAQL
+445 NQNFERAAHL
-455 RDEERKIE
+455 RDEERKLE
-463 EYLRNF
+463 EYIRSFLNSSSVSER
-469 IDTTAPS
+469 
-476 NFGVVTPEDVAQVV
+476 VVTPEDVAQVV
-490 ATWTGIPVAQ
+490 SAWTGIPVAQ

-508 LLRMEEELHK
+508 LLKMEEELHK
-518 RIISQDEAV
+518 RIISQNEAV
-527 RVVSRAIRRS
+527 NVVSKAIRRS
-537 RSGLKDPRRPIGVF
+537 RSGIKDPKRPIGVF
-551 MFLGPTGVGKTEL
+551 LFLGPTGVGKTEL

-576 NALIRFD
+576 NALIRLD
-583 MSEFMEKHTVSRLI
+583 MSEYMEKHSVSRLI

-621 SVILLDEIEKAHSDV
+621 SVILFDEIEKAHSDI
-636 FNILLQIM
+636 FNVLLQIM
-644 DEGQL
+644 DDGQL
-649 TDGHGRKVSFK
+649 TDGHGRKVDFK
-660 NTILIMTSNFGAEYF
+660 NTIMIMTSNFGAEYF
-675 KQEASI
+675 RQESVL
-681 GFASKEDREKSFD
+681 GFASKEDKEKSFE
-694 KIKELILSEM
+694 KIKDLIMGEI

-722 RPLTKDDLK
+722 HPLSRDDLRK
-731 QILELLLKPV
+731 IVELLLKPV
-741 RERLREKRLDLEVS
+741 SGRLLEKKIVFEV
-755 DEVKEFLLEK
+755 DEEVKNFLVEK
-765 GYDPQYGARPLKR
+765 GYDPFFGARPLKR
-778 TIQYYV
+778 TIQSYI
-784 EDPLAEFIL
+784 EDPLAEFL
-793 QGEFKEGDI
+793 LEGRFKEGDMI
-802 IRAEL
+802 KAEL
-807 DKKGNIVFRKLAF
+807 NKDKNKIEFKNVSLVANR
-820 AKEPS
+820 

>member
-32 HILLGLIREEGGIA
+32 HILLGLIREEGGVA
-46 AQVLINLGLD
+46 AQALINLGLD
-56 LNHLRNEIERLIG
+56 LNYLRAEIERLIG

-139 LKLLGEPIDPTKIR
+139 LKILGESIDPGKIR
-153 GRQQQMNTSNNTS
+153 GKSPLSPTR
-166 LKKKRTVTATLDEF
+166 KRRTVTATLDEF

-227 KTAIVEGLAQKIVE
+227 KTAIVEGLAQKIVMNE
-241 GDVPDTLLNKRI
+241 VPDALQNKRI
-253 VAIDMGSIVAGTKYR
+253 IAIDMGTIIAGTKYR

-281 VKMAKDVILF
+281 VKMSKDVILF

-328 TTPSEYRKYIE
+328 TTPTEYRKYIE

-351 MVDEPTP
+351 RVLEPSYD
-358 EETIQILKGLKERYE
+358 ETIEILKGLRERYE
-373 NYHRVKITDEAIEE
+373 NFHNVKIPDETIEE

-392 VRYITD
+392 VRYIND
-398 RFLPDKAIDV
+398 RYLPDKAIDI
-408 IDEASARVRLRKQKN
+408 IDEASARVRLTRLKSS
-423 TAQSNL
+423 THSNL
-429 ELELARIREQ
+429 ERELIRIREQ
-439 KEIAIR
+439 KEIAIK
-445 NQAFERAAQL
+445 NQNFERAAQL
-455 RDEERKIE
+455 RDEERKLE
-463 EYLRNF
+463 EYLKNF
-469 IDTTAPS
+469 LKSTNLEERT
-476 NFGVVTPEDVAQVV
+476 VTPEDVAQVV
-490 ATWTGIPVAQ
+490 SAWTGIPVAQ

-527 RVVSRAIRRS
+527 KVVSKAIRRS
-537 RSGLKDPRRPIGVF
+537 RSGLKDPKRPIGVF
-551 MFLGPTGVGKTEL
+551 LFLGPTGVGKTEL

-576 NALIRFD
+576 NALIRLD
-583 MSEFMEKHTVSRLI
+583 MSEYMEKHSVSRLI

-621 SVILLDEIEKAHSDV
+621 SVILFDEIEKAHPDI
-636 FNILLQIM
+636 FNVLLQIM
-644 DEGQL
+644 DDGQL
-649 TDGHGRKVSFK
+649 TDGQGRKVDFK
-660 NTILIMTSNFGAEYF
+660 NTIMIMTSNFGAEYF
-675 KQEASI
+675 KQESTI
-681 GFASKEDREKSFD
+681 GFASKEDKEKSFE
-694 KIKELILSEM
+694 KIRDLILSEL

-731 QILELLLKPV
+731 KIVELLLKPLIL
-741 RERLREKRLDLEVS
+741 RLSEKKITLEVS
-755 DEVKEFLLEK
+755 EKVKEFLVEK
-765 GYDPQYGARPLKR
+765 GYDPLYGARPLRR
-778 TIQYYV
+778 TIQSYI
-784 EDPLAEFIL
+784 EDPFAELLLEGRFVEGDMVRVDLDKNNNI
-793 QGEFKEGDI
+793 EFKKVSLVAN
-802 IRAEL
+802 R
-807 DKKGNIVFRKLAF
+807 
-820 AKEPS
+820 

>member
-153 GRQQQMNTSNNTS
+153 GRQQMNTSTNNS

-649 TDGHGRKVSFK
+649 TDGHGRRVSFK

-741 RERLREKRLDLEVS
+741 RERLREKRLDLEIS

-778 TIQYYV
+778 TIQYYM

-793 QGEFKEGDI
+793 QGEFKEGDVI
-802 IRAEL
+802 KAEL

>member
-56 LNHLRNEIERLIG
+56 LNQLRNEIERLIG

-153 GRQQQMNTSNNTS
+153 GRQQMNTANNNS

-227 KTAIVEGLAQKIVE
+227 KTAIVEGLAQKIVDGE
-241 GDVPDTLLNKRI
+241 VPDTLLNKRI

-351 MVDEPTP
+351 MVNEPTP
-358 EETIQILKGLKERYE
+358 EETIQILKGLREKYE

-408 IDEASARVRLRKQKN
+408 IDEASARVRLRKQKS
-423 TAQSNL
+423 TVHSNL

-469 IDTTAPS
+469 IDTSSPS
-476 NFGVVTPEDVAQVV
+476 DLGVVTPEDVAQVV

-621 SVILLDEIEKAHSDV
+621 SVILFDEIEKAHSDV

-649 TDGHGRKVSFK
+649 TDGHGRRVSFK

-694 KIKELILSEM
+694 KIKDLILSEM

-722 RPLTKDDLK
+722 KPLTKEDLK

-741 RERLREKRLDLEVS
+741 QERIREKKLELEIS
-755 DEVKEFLLEK
+755 DEVKELLLEK

-778 TIQYYV
+778 TIQYYI

-793 QGEFKEGDI
+793 QGDFKEGDI

-807 DKKGNIVFRKLAF
+807 DKKGEIVFRKMTL

>member
-1 MMDKLT
+1 MDKLT

-32 HILLGLIREEGGIA
+32 HILLGLIREEGGVA
-46 AQVLINLGLD
+46 AQALINLGLD
-56 LNHLRNEIERLIG
+56 LNYLRAEIERLIG

-139 LKLLGEPIDPTKIR
+139 LKILGESIDPGKIR
-153 GRQQQMNTSNNTS
+153 GKSPLSPTR
-166 LKKKRTVTATLDEF
+166 KRRTVTATLDEF

-227 KTAIVEGLAQKIVE
+227 KTAIVEGLAQKIVMNE
-241 GDVPDTLLNKRI
+241 VPDALQNKRI
-253 VAIDMGSIVAGTKYR
+253 IAIDMGTIIAGTKYR

-281 VKMAKDVILF
+281 VKMSKDVILF

-328 TTPSEYRKYIE
+328 TTPTEYRKYIE

-351 MVDEPTP
+351 RVLEPSYD
-358 EETIQILKGLKERYE
+358 ETIEILKGLRERYE
-373 NYHRVKITDEAIEE
+373 NFHNVKIPDETIEE

-392 VRYITD
+392 VRYIND
-398 RFLPDKAIDV
+398 RYLPDKAIDI
-408 IDEASARVRLRKQKN
+408 IDEASARVRLTRLKSS
-423 TAQSNL
+423 THSNL
-429 ELELARIREQ
+429 ERELIRIREQ
-439 KEIAIR
+439 KEIAIK
-445 NQAFERAAQL
+445 NQNFERAAQL
-455 RDEERKIE
+455 RDEERKLE
-463 EYLRNF
+463 EYLKNF
-469 IDTTAPS
+469 LKSTNLEERT
-476 NFGVVTPEDVAQVV
+476 VTPEDVAQVV
-490 ATWTGIPVAQ
+490 SAWTGIPVAQ

-527 RVVSRAIRRS
+527 KVVSKAIRRS
-537 RSGLKDPRRPIGVF
+537 RSGLKDPKRPIGVF
-551 MFLGPTGVGKTEL
+551 LFLGPTGVGKTEL

-576 NALIRFD
+576 NALIRLD
-583 MSEFMEKHTVSRLI
+583 MSEYMEKHSVSRLI

-621 SVILLDEIEKAHSDV
+621 SVILFDEIEKAHPDI
-636 FNILLQIM
+636 FNVLLQIM
-644 DEGQL
+644 DDGQL
-649 TDGHGRKVSFK
+649 TDGQGRKVDFK
-660 NTILIMTSNFGAEYF
+660 NTIMIMTSNFGAEYF
-675 KQEASI
+675 KQESTI
-681 GFASKEDREKSFD
+681 GFASKEDKEKSFE
-694 KIKELILSEM
+694 KIRDLILSEL

-731 QILELLLKPV
+731 KIVELLLKPLIL
-741 RERLREKRLDLEVS
+741 RLSEKKITLEVS
-755 DEVKEFLLEK
+755 EKVKEFLVEK
-765 GYDPQYGARPLKR
+765 GYDPLYGARPLRR
-778 TIQYYV
+778 TIQSYI
-784 EDPLAEFIL
+784 EDPFAELLLEGRFV
-793 QGEFKEGDI
+793 EGDI
-802 IRAEL
+802 VRVDL
-807 DKKGNIVFRKLAF
+807 DKNNNIEFKKVSLVANR
-820 AKEPS
+820 

>member
-56 LNHLRNEIERLIG
+56 LNQLRNEIERLIG

-139 LKLLGEPIDPTKIR
+139 LKLLGEPIDPTKVR
-153 GRQQQMNTSNNTS
+153 GRQQMNTSNNNS

-227 KTAIVEGLAQKIVE
+227 KTAIVEGLAQKIVDGE
-241 GDVPDTLLNKRI
+241 VPDTLLNKRI

-351 MVDEPTP
+351 MVNEPTP
-358 EETIQILKGLKERYE
+358 EETIQILKGLRENYE

-408 IDEASARVRLRKQKN
+408 IDEASARVRLRKQKS
-423 TAQSNL
+423 TVHSNL

-469 IDTTAPS
+469 IDTSSPS
-476 NFGVVTPEDVAQVV
+476 DLGVVTPEDVAQVV

-621 SVILLDEIEKAHSDV
+621 SVILFDEIEKAHSDV

-649 TDGHGRKVSFK
+649 TDGHGRRVSFK

-694 KIKELILSEM
+694 KIKDLILSEM

-722 RPLTKDDLK
+722 KPLTKEDLK

-741 RERLREKRLDLEVS
+741 QERIREKKLELEIS
-755 DEVKEFLLEK
+755 DEVKELLLEK

-778 TIQYYV
+778 TIQYYI

-793 QGEFKEGDI
+793 QGDFKEGDI

-807 DKKGNIVFRKLAF
+807 DKKGEIVFRKMTL

>member
-46 AQVLINLGLD
+46 AQVLVNLGLD
-56 LNHLRNEIERLIG
+56 LNHLRSEIERLIG

-139 LKLLGEPIDPTKIR
+139 LKLLGEPIDPTKIK
-153 GRQQQMNTSNNTS
+153 GRQMATNNTN
-166 LKKKRTVTATLDEF
+166 KKRRAVTATLDEF

-253 VAIDMGSIVAGTKYR
+253 IAIDMGSIVAGTKYR

-281 VKMAKDVILF
+281 VKMAKDVVLF

-328 TTPSEYRKYIE
+328 TTPAEYRKYIE
-339 KDGALERRFQPI
+339 KDGALERRFQPV
-351 MVDEPTP
+351 MVNEPTP
-358 EETIQILKGLKERYE
+358 EETIQILKGLREKYE
-373 NYHRVKITDEAIEE
+373 IYHRVKITDEAIEE

-408 IDEASARVRLRKQKN
+408 IDEAAARVRLKRQKN
-423 TAQSNL
+423 TAHSNL

-463 EYLRNF
+463 EYLRSF
-469 IDTTAPS
+469 METTSPG
-476 NFGVVTPEDVAQVV
+476 NLGVVTPEDVAQVV

-500 LLIEERER
+500 LLMEERER

-518 RIISQDEAV
+518 RIVSQDEAV
-527 RVVSRAIRRS
+527 SVVSRAIRRS
-537 RSGLKDPRRPIGVF
+537 RSGLKDPRRPIGAF

-576 NALIRFD
+576 NALIRLD
-583 MSEFMEKHTVSRLI
+583 MSEYMEKHTVSRLI

-621 SVILLDEIEKAHSDV
+621 SVILFDEIEKAHSDV

-649 TDGHGRKVSFK
+649 TDGHGRRVNFR

-675 KQEASI
+675 KQESGI
-681 GFASKEDREKSFD
+681 GFASKEDREKSFE
-694 KIKELILSEM
+694 KIKDLILSEM

-722 RPLTKDDLK
+722 KPLTKEDLK

-741 RERLREKRLDLEVS
+741 QERIREKKLELEVS
-755 DEVKEFLLEK
+755 EDVKEFLLEK

-778 TIQYYV
+778 TIQYYI

-793 QGEFKEGDI
+793 QGDFKEGDV

-807 DKKGNIVFRKLAF
+807 DKDRSTVVFKKLTLAR
-820 AKEPS
+820 EPS

>member
-46 AQVLINLGLD
+46 AQVLINLGLE
-56 LNHLRNEIERLIG
+56 LNQLRNEIERLIG

-139 LKLLGEPIDPTKIR
+139 LKLLGEPIDPTKVR
-153 GRQQQMNTSNNTS
+153 GRQQMNTSNNNS

-227 KTAIVEGLAQKIVE
+227 KTAIVEGLAQKIVDGE
-241 GDVPDTLLNKRI
+241 VPDTLLNKRI

-351 MVDEPTP
+351 MVNEPTP
-358 EETIQILKGLKERYE
+358 EETIQILKGLREKYE

-408 IDEASARVRLRKQKN
+408 IDEASARVRLRKQKS
-423 TAQSNL
+423 TVHSNL

-469 IDTTAPS
+469 IDTSSPS
-476 NFGVVTPEDVAQVV
+476 DLGVVTPEDVAQVV

-621 SVILLDEIEKAHSDV
+621 SVILFDEIEKAHSDV

-649 TDGHGRKVSFK
+649 TDGHGRRVSFK

-694 KIKELILSEM
+694 KIKDLILSEM

-722 RPLTKDDLK
+722 KPLTKEDLK

-741 RERLREKRLDLEVS
+741 QERIREKKLELEIS
-755 DEVKEFLLEK
+755 DEVKELLLEK

-778 TIQYYV
+778 TIQYYI

-793 QGEFKEGDI
+793 QGDFKEGDI

-807 DKKGNIVFRKLAF
+807 DKKGEIVFRKMTL

>member
-56 LNHLRNEIERLIG
+56 LNQLRNEIERLIG

-153 GRQQQMNTSNNTS
+153 GRQQMNTSNNNS

-227 KTAIVEGLAQKIVE
+227 KTAIVEGLAQKIVDGE
-241 GDVPDTLLNKRI
+241 VPDTLLNKRI

-351 MVDEPTP
+351 MVNEPTP
-358 EETIQILKGLKERYE
+358 EETIQILKGLREKYE

-408 IDEASARVRLRKQKN
+408 IDEASARVRLRKQKS
-423 TAQSNL
+423 TVHSNL

-469 IDTTAPS
+469 IDTSSPS
-476 NFGVVTPEDVAQVV
+476 DLGVVTPEDVAQVV

-621 SVILLDEIEKAHSDV
+621 SVILFDEIEKAHSDV

-649 TDGHGRKVSFK
+649 TDGHGRRVSFK

-694 KIKELILSEM
+694 KIKDLILSEM

-722 RPLTKDDLK
+722 KPLTKEDLK

-741 RERLREKRLDLEVS
+741 QERIREKKLELEIS
-755 DEVKEFLLEK
+755 DEVKELLLEK

-778 TIQYYV
+778 TIQYYI

-793 QGEFKEGDI
+793 QGDFKEGDI

-807 DKKGNIVFRKLAF
+807 DKKGEIVFRKMTL

>member
-56 LNHLRNEIERLIG
+56 LNQLRNEIERLIG

-153 GRQQQMNTSNNTS
+153 GRQQINTSNNNS

-227 KTAIVEGLAQKIVE
+227 KTAIVEGLAQKIVDGE
-241 GDVPDTLLNKRI
+241 VPDTLLNKRI

-351 MVDEPTP
+351 MVNEPTP
-358 EETIQILKGLKERYE
+358 EETIQILKGLREKYE

-408 IDEASARVRLRKQKN
+408 IDEASARVRLRKQKS
-423 TAQSNL
+423 TVHSNL

-469 IDTTAPS
+469 IDTSSPS
-476 NFGVVTPEDVAQVV
+476 DLGVVTPEDVAQVV

-621 SVILLDEIEKAHSDV
+621 SVILFDEIEKAHSDV

-649 TDGHGRKVSFK
+649 TDGHGRRVSFK

-694 KIKELILSEM
+694 KIKDLILSEM

-722 RPLTKDDLK
+722 KPLTKEDLK

-741 RERLREKRLDLEVS
+741 QERIREKNLELEIS
-755 DEVKEFLLEK
+755 DEVKELLLEK

-778 TIQYYV
+778 TIQYYI

-793 QGEFKEGDI
+793 QGDFKEGDI

-807 DKKGNIVFRKLAF
+807 DKKGEIVFRKMTL

>member
-56 LNHLRNEIERLIG
+56 LNQLRNEIERLIG

-153 GRQQQMNTSNNTS
+153 GRQQMNTSNNNS

-227 KTAIVEGLAQKIVE
+227 KTAIVEGLAQKIVDGE
-241 GDVPDTLLNKRI
+241 VPDTLLNKRI

-351 MVDEPTP
+351 MVNEPTP
-358 EETIQILKGLKERYE
+358 EETIQILKGLREKYE

-408 IDEASARVRLRKQKN
+408 IDEASARVRLRKQKS
-423 TAQSNL
+423 TVHSNL

-469 IDTTAPS
+469 IDTSSPS
-476 NFGVVTPEDVAQVV
+476 DLGVVTPEDVAQVV

-621 SVILLDEIEKAHSDV
+621 SVILFDEIEKAHSDV

-649 TDGHGRKVSFK
+649 TDGHGRRVSFK

-694 KIKELILSEM
+694 KIKDLILSEM

-722 RPLTKDDLK
+722 KPLTKEDLK

-741 RERLREKRLDLEVS
+741 QERIREKNLELEIS
-755 DEVKEFLLEK
+755 DEVKELLLEK

-778 TIQYYV
+778 TIQYYI

-793 QGEFKEGDI
+793 QGDFKEGDI

-807 DKKGNIVFRKLAF
+807 DKKGEIVFRKMTL

>member
-32 HILLGLIREEGGIA
+32 HILLGLIREEGGVA
-46 AQVLINLGLD
+46 AQALINLGLD
-56 LNHLRNEIERLIG
+56 LNYLRAEIERLIG

-123 VLEGMG
+123 VLEEMG

-139 LKLLGEPIDPTKIR
+139 LKILGEPIDPSKLRSR
-153 GRQQQMNTSNNTS
+153 GLTTQR
-166 LKKKRTVTATLDEF
+166 KRKPITATLDEF

-227 KTAIVEGLAQKIVE
+227 KTAIVEGLAQKIVMNE
-241 GDVPDTLLNKRI
+241 VPEALMNKRI
-253 VAIDMGSIVAGTKYR
+253 VAIDMGTIIAGTKYR

-281 VKMAKDVILF
+281 VKMAKNVILF

-328 TTPSEYRKYIE
+328 TTPTEYRKYIE
-339 KDGALERRFQPI
+339 KDGALERRFQPVRV
-351 MVDEPTP
+351 MEPTY
-358 EETIQILKGLKERYE
+358 EETIQILKGLRERYE
-373 NYHRVKITDEAIEE
+373 NFHRVKIPDETIEE

-398 RFLPDKAIDV
+398 RFLPDKAIDI
-408 IDEASARVRLRKQKN
+408 IDEASARVRLMRVKN
-423 TAQSNL
+423 SAFSNL
-429 ELELARIREQ
+429 EKELQRIREQ
-439 KEIAIR
+439 KEIAIK
-445 NQAFERAAQL
+445 NQNYELAARL
-455 RDEERKIE
+455 RDDERKLEEYIRNLEDTSSVEER
-463 EYLRNF
+463 
-469 IDTTAPS
+469 
-476 NFGVVTPEDVAQVV
+476 VVTPEDVAQVV
-490 ATWTGIPVAQ
+490 SIWTGIPVAQ
-500 LLIEERER
+500 LLMEERER

-527 RVVSRAIRRS
+527 KVVSKAIRRS
-537 RSGLKDPRRPIGVF
+537 RSGLKDPKRPIGAF
-551 MFLGPTGVGKTEL
+551 LFLGPTGVGKTEL

-576 NALIRFD
+576 NALIRLD
-583 MSEFMEKHTVSRLI
+583 MSEYMERHTVSRLI

-621 SVILLDEIEKAHSDV
+621 SVVLFDEIEKAHSDI

-644 DEGQL
+644 DDGQL
-649 TDGHGRKVSFK
+649 TDGQGRKVDFK

-675 KQEASI
+675 KQESTL
-681 GFASKEDREKSFD
+681 GFASKEDREKSFEN
-694 KIKELILSEM
+694 IKSLIMSEI

-722 RPLTKDDLK
+722 RPLTRDDLK
-731 QILELLLKPV
+731 KIVEILLKPV
-741 RERLREKRLDLEVS
+741 IERLKEKKITLEVD
-755 DEVKEFLLEK
+755 DEVKAFLVDK
-765 GYDPQYGARPLKR
+765 GYDPLYGARPLKR
-778 TIQYYV
+778 TIQAYI
-784 EDPLAEFIL
+784 EDPLAEYIL
-793 QGEFKEGDI
+793 EGRFNEGDVVRAEFDKENNRIEFKKVTLVAN
-802 IRAEL
+802 R
-807 DKKGNIVFRKLAF
+807 
-820 AKEPS
+820 

>member
-32 HILLGLIREEGGIA
+32 HILLGLLREEGGIA

-56 LNHLRNEIERLIG
+56 LNYLRSEIERLIG

-123 VLEGMG
+123 ILEGMG
-129 VRLEDVTIEI
+129 VRLEDVTVEI

-153 GRQQQMNTSNNTS
+153 GKQISTNTNR
-166 LKKKRTVTATLDEF
+166 KKRPITATLDEF

-227 KTAIVEGLAQKIVE
+227 KTAVVEGLAQKIIE
-241 GDVPDTLLNKRI
+241 GDVPETLLNKKI
-253 VAIDMGSIVAGTKYR
+253 IAIDMGSIVAGTKYR

-281 VKMAKDVILF
+281 VKMAKDIILF

-328 TTPSEYRKYIE
+328 TTPTEYRQYIE
-339 KDGALERRFQPI
+339 KDGALERRLQPVI
-351 MVDEPTP
+351 INEPTA
-358 EETIQILKGLKERYE
+358 EETLEILKGLREKYE
-373 NYHRVKITDEAIEE
+373 IHHRVKVLDETLEE

-408 IDEASARVRLRKQKN
+408 IDEASARVRLKRPKS
-423 TAQSNL
+423 TAHSNL

-455 RDEERKIE
+455 RDEERKVE
-463 EYLRNF
+463 EYLKNF
-469 IDTTAPS
+469 LETTS
-476 NFGVVTPEDVAQVV
+476 SEKVGVVTPEDVAQVV
-490 ATWTGIPVAQ
+490 AIWTGIPVAQ
-500 LLIEERER
+500 LLMEERER

-518 RIISQDEAV
+518 RIISQDDAV
-527 RVVSRAIRRS
+527 SVVSRAIRRS
-537 RSGLKDPRRPIGVF
+537 RSGLKDPRKPIGGF

-576 NALIRFD
+576 NALIRLD
-583 MSEFMEKHTVSRLI
+583 MSEYMEKYSVSRLI

-621 SVILLDEIEKAHSDV
+621 SVILFDEIEKAHSDV

-649 TDGHGRKVSFK
+649 TDGHGRRVDFR

-675 KQEASI
+675 KQESSF
-681 GFASKEDREKSFD
+681 GFASKEDREKSFEKTRD
-694 KIKELILSEM
+694 LILSEM

-717 EIVFF
+717 DIVFF
-722 RPLTKDDLK
+722 KPLTREDLRK
-731 QILELLLKPV
+731 IIDLLLKPIT
-741 RERLREKRLDLEVS
+741 ERIKEKNLDLEIG
-755 DEVKEFLLEK
+755 DETKQFLLDK

-778 TIQYYV
+778 TIQYYI

-793 QGEFKEGDI
+793 EGDFNEGDI
-802 IRAEL
+802 IKAEL
-807 DKKGNIVFRKLAF
+807 DKDNQKVEFKKITLV
-820 AKEPS
+820 KEHSQ

>member
-1 MMDKLT
+1 MDKLT

-32 HILLGLIREEGGIA
+32 HILLGLIREEGGVA
-46 AQVLINLGLD
+46 AQALINLGLD
-56 LNHLRNEIERLIG
+56 LNYLRAEIERLIG

-139 LKLLGEPIDPTKIR
+139 LKILGESIDPGKIR
-153 GRQQQMNTSNNTS
+153 GKSPLSPTR
-166 LKKKRTVTATLDEF
+166 KRRTVTATLDEF

-227 KTAIVEGLAQKIVE
+227 KTAIVEGLAQKIVMNE
-241 GDVPDTLLNKRI
+241 VPDALQNKRI
-253 VAIDMGSIVAGTKYR
+253 IAIDMGTIIAGTKYR

-281 VKMAKDVILF
+281 VKMSKDVILF

-328 TTPSEYRKYIE
+328 TTPTEYRKYIE

-351 MVDEPTP
+351 RVLEPSYD
-358 EETIQILKGLKERYE
+358 ETIEILKGLRERYE
-373 NYHRVKITDEAIEE
+373 NFHNVKIPDETIEE

-392 VRYITD
+392 VRYIND
-398 RFLPDKAIDV
+398 RYLPDKAIDI
-408 IDEASARVRLRKQKN
+408 IDEASARVRLTRLKSS
-423 TAQSNL
+423 THSNL
-429 ELELARIREQ
+429 ERELIRIREQ
-439 KEIAIR
+439 KEIAIK
-445 NQAFERAAQL
+445 NQNFERAAQL
-455 RDEERKIE
+455 RDEERKLE
-463 EYLRNF
+463 EYLKNF
-469 IDTTAPS
+469 LKSTNLEERT
-476 NFGVVTPEDVAQVV
+476 VTPEDVAQVV
-490 ATWTGIPVAQ
+490 SAWTGIPVAQ

-527 RVVSRAIRRS
+527 KVVSKAIRRS
-537 RSGLKDPRRPIGVF
+537 RSGLKDPKRPIGVF
-551 MFLGPTGVGKTEL
+551 LFLGPTGVGKTEL

-576 NALIRFD
+576 NALIRLD
-583 MSEFMEKHTVSRLI
+583 MSEYMEKHSVSRLI

-621 SVILLDEIEKAHSDV
+621 SVILFDEIEKAHPDI
-636 FNILLQIM
+636 FNVLLQIM
-644 DEGQL
+644 DDGQL
-649 TDGHGRKVSFK
+649 TDGQGRKVDFK
-660 NTILIMTSNFGAEYF
+660 NTIMIMTSNFGAEYF
-675 KQEASI
+675 KQESTI
-681 GFASKEDREKSFD
+681 GFASKEDKEKSFE
-694 KIKELILSEM
+694 KIRDLILSEL

-731 QILELLLKPV
+731 KIVELLLKPLIL
-741 RERLREKRLDLEVS
+741 RLSEKKITLEVS
-755 DEVKEFLLEK
+755 EKVKEFLVEK
-765 GYDPQYGARPLKR
+765 GYDPLYGARPLRR
-778 TIQYYV
+778 TIQSYI
-784 EDPLAEFIL
+784 EDPFAELLLEGRFVEGDMVRVDLDKNNNI
-793 QGEFKEGDI
+793 EFKKVSLVAN
-802 IRAEL
+802 R
-807 DKKGNIVFRKLAF
+807 
-820 AKEPS
+820 

>member
-32 HILLGLIREEGGIA
+32 HILLGLLREDGGIA

-56 LNHLRNEIERLIG
+56 LNYLRSEIERLIG

-129 VRLEDVTIEI
+129 VRIEDVTVEI
-139 LKLLGEPIDPTKIR
+139 LKLLGEPIDPAKIK
-153 GRQQQMNTSNNTS
+153 GRQVASQNAN
-166 LKKKRTVTATLDEF
+166 KKKRAITATLDEF

-195 IIGREKELERIIQIL
+195 VIGREKELERIIQIL

-241 GDVPDTLLNKRI
+241 GDVPETLLNKRI

-281 VKMAKDVILF
+281 VKMAKDVVLF

-314 KPSLAKGEIQLIGA
+314 KPSLAKGEIQVIGA
-328 TTPSEYRKYIE
+328 TTPQEYRKYIE
-339 KDGALERRFQPI
+339 KDGALERRFQPVI
-351 MVDEPTP
+351 VNEPSP
-358 EETIQILKGLKERYE
+358 EETLEILKGLREKYE
-373 NYHRVKITDEAIEE
+373 IHHRVKISDETLEE

-408 IDEASARVRLRKQKN
+408 IDEAAARVRLKRQKS
-423 TAQSNL
+423 TAHSNL

-455 RDEERKIE
+455 RDEERRIE
-463 EYLRNF
+463 EYLKNLLA
-469 IDTTAPS
+469 TTS
-476 NFGVVTPEDVAQVV
+476 VENEGVVTPEDVAQVV
-490 ATWTGIPVAQ
+490 ASWTGIPVAQ
-500 LLIEERER
+500 LLMEERER

-527 RVVSRAIRRS
+527 SVVSRAIRRS
-537 RSGLKDPRRPIGVF
+537 RSGLKDPRRPIGAF

-576 NALIRFD
+576 NALIRLD
-583 MSEFMEKHTVSRLI
+583 MSEYMEKHTVSRLI

-621 SVILLDEIEKAHSDV
+621 SVILFDEIEKAHSDV

-649 TDGHGRKVSFK
+649 TDGHGRRVNFR

-675 KQEASI
+675 KQESTI
-681 GFASKEDREKSFD
+681 GFASKEDREKSFE
-694 KIKELILSEM
+694 KIKETILSEM

-722 RPLTKDDLK
+722 RPLTKEDLRK
-731 QILELLLKPV
+731 ILNLLLKPV
-741 RERLREKRLDLEVS
+741 RERLREKKLDLELS
-755 DEVKEFLLEK
+755 DDVKEFLLEK

-778 TIQYYV
+778 TIQYYI

-793 QGEFKEGDI
+793 QGDFNEGDVI
-802 IRAEL
+802 KAEL
-807 DKKGNIVFRKLAF
+807 GKDGNIVFRKVTL
-820 AKEPS
+820 AKEPSK

>member
-17 QEEARRLNYSTVGTE
+17 QEEARRLNYSAVGTE
-32 HILLGLIREEGGIA
+32 HILLGLLREDGGIA

-56 LNHLRNEIERLIG
+56 LNYLRSEIERLIG

-129 VRLEDVTIEI
+129 LRIEDVTVEI
-139 LKLLGEPIDPTKIR
+139 LKLLGEPIDPAKIK
-153 GRQQQMNTSNNTS
+153 GRQVASQNAN
-166 LKKKRTVTATLDEF
+166 KKKRAITATLDEF

-195 IIGREKELERIIQIL
+195 VIGRERELERIIQIL

-241 GDVPDTLLNKRI
+241 GDVPETLLNKRI

-281 VKMAKDVILF
+281 VKMAKDVVLF

-314 KPSLAKGEIQLIGA
+314 KPSLAKGEIQVIGA
-328 TTPSEYRKYIE
+328 TTPQEYRKYIE
-339 KDGALERRFQPI
+339 KDGALERRFQPVI
-351 MVDEPTP
+351 VNEPSP
-358 EETIQILKGLKERYE
+358 EETLEILKGLREKYE
-373 NYHRVKITDEAIEE
+373 IHHRVKISDETLEE
-387 AVKLS
+387 SVKLS

-408 IDEASARVRLRKQKN
+408 IDEAAARVRLKRQKS
-423 TAQSNL
+423 TAHSNL

-455 RDEERKIE
+455 RDEERRIE
-463 EYLRNF
+463 EYLKNLLA
-469 IDTTAPS
+469 TTS
-476 NFGVVTPEDVAQVV
+476 VENEGVVTPEDVAQVV
-490 ATWTGIPVAQ
+490 ASWTGIPVAQ
-500 LLIEERER
+500 LLMEERER

-518 RIISQDEAV
+518 RIISQNEAV
-527 RVVSRAIRRS
+527 SVVSRAIRRS
-537 RSGLKDPRRPIGVF
+537 RSGLKDPRRPIGAF

-576 NALIRFD
+576 NALIRLD
-583 MSEFMEKHTVSRLI
+583 MSEYMEKHTVSRLI

-621 SVILLDEIEKAHSDV
+621 SVILFDEIEKAHSDV

-649 TDGHGRKVSFK
+649 TDGHGRRVNFR

-675 KQEASI
+675 KQESTI
-681 GFASKEDREKSFD
+681 GFASKEDREKSFE
-694 KIKELILSEM
+694 KIKETILSEM

-722 RPLTKDDLK
+722 RPLTKEDLRK
-731 QILELLLKPV
+731 ILNLLLKPV
-741 RERLREKRLDLEVS
+741 RERLREKKLDLELS
-755 DEVKEFLLEK
+755 DDVKEFLLEK

-778 TIQYYV
+778 TIQYYI

-793 QGEFKEGDI
+793 QDDFNEGDVVK
-802 IRAEL
+802 AEL
-807 DKKGNIVFRKLAF
+807 GKDGNIVFRKVTL
-820 AKEPS
+820 AKEPSK

>member
-32 HILLGLIREEGGIA
+32 HILLGLLREDGGIA

-56 LNHLRNEIERLIG
+56 LNYLRSEIERLIG

-129 VRLEDVTIEI
+129 VRIEDVTVEI
-139 LKLLGEPIDPTKIR
+139 LKLLGEPIDPAKIK
-153 GRQQQMNTSNNTS
+153 GRQVASQNAN
-166 LKKKRTVTATLDEF
+166 KKKRAITATLDEF

-195 IIGREKELERIIQIL
+195 VIGREKELERIIQIL

-241 GDVPDTLLNKRI
+241 GDVPETLLNKRI

-281 VKMAKDVILF
+281 VKMAKDVVLF

-314 KPSLAKGEIQLIGA
+314 KPSLAKGEIQVIGA
-328 TTPSEYRKYIE
+328 TTPQEYRKYIE
-339 KDGALERRFQPI
+339 KDGALERRFQPVI
-351 MVDEPTP
+351 VNEPSP
-358 EETIQILKGLKERYE
+358 EETLEILKGLREKYE
-373 NYHRVKITDEAIEE
+373 IHHRVKISDETLEE

-408 IDEASARVRLRKQKN
+408 IDEAAARVRLKRQKS
-423 TAQSNL
+423 TAHSNL

-455 RDEERKIE
+455 RDEERRIE
-463 EYLRNF
+463 EYLKNLLA
-469 IDTTAPS
+469 TTS
-476 NFGVVTPEDVAQVV
+476 VENEGVVTPEDVAQVV
-490 ATWTGIPVAQ
+490 ASWTGIPVAQ
-500 LLIEERER
+500 LLMEERER

-527 RVVSRAIRRS
+527 SVVSRAIRRS
-537 RSGLKDPRRPIGVF
+537 RSGLKDPRRPIGAF

-576 NALIRFD
+576 NALIRLD
-583 MSEFMEKHTVSRLI
+583 MSEYMEKHTVSRLI

-621 SVILLDEIEKAHSDV
+621 SVILFDEIEKAHSDV

-649 TDGHGRKVSFK
+649 TDGHGRRVNFR

-675 KQEASI
+675 KQESII
-681 GFASKEDREKSFD
+681 GFASKEDREKSFE
-694 KIKELILSEM
+694 KIKETILSEM

-722 RPLTKDDLK
+722 RPLTKEDLRK
-731 QILELLLKPV
+731 ILNLLLKPV
-741 RERLREKRLDLEVS
+741 KERLREKKLDLELS
-755 DEVKEFLLEK
+755 DDVKEFLLEK

-778 TIQYYV
+778 TIQYYI

-793 QGEFKEGDI
+793 QGDFNEGDVI
-802 IRAEL
+802 KAEL
-807 DKKGNIVFRKLAF
+807 GKDGNIVFRKVTL
-820 AKEPS
+820 AKEPSK